1 MAQKKDDK
9 EFVKQNFS
17 MELKDLERLKKY
29 CEKHGSSM
37 SWVVRQAL
45 NEGCLN
51 MSLNLDCKTSPRQ
64 FPPLVLIGWHFL

>member
-29 CEKHGSSM
+29 CEKHGASM

-45 NEGCLN
+45 NEWL
-51 MSLNLDCKTSPRQ
+51 SEHES
-64 FPPLVLIGWHFL
+64 